1 MTADTEIF
9 SCFFVFLALTGTAE
23 KNNKMRAMKKK
34 GRVKKKNNKR
44 TKKIRNLKFFK
55 KMI

>member
-34 GRVKKKNNKR
+34 GTGWDGGKKTTNEQK
-44 TKKIRNLKFFK
+44 T
-55 KMI
+55 